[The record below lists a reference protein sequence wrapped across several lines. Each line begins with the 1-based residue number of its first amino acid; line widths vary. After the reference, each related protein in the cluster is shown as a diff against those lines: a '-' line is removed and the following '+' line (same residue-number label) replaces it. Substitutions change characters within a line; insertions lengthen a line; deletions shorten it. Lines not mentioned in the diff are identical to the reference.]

1 MAAIDEAIEDALRDC
16 ADGHITRSKAHERIR
31 SAIAAAL
38 DGLRPD
44 LPTTGPFPQKPDHML
59 GRGSMLREARRAL
72 LGTEGSPDGSD

>member
-38 DGLRPD
+38 DGLAVRT
-44 LPTTGPFPQKPDHML
+44 PTMDGVWERGYATG
-59 GRGSMLREARRAL
+59 RTEAVEDVRRAL